1 MPSSWMSC
9 WIGRLAAGALLLG
22 VSGCGPGGGYY
33 DSGPGYAPGYSGY
46 SSGYGGDN
54 RWEERRWREDRERR
68 RWEADRD
75 RRRHEDNRRRDDDRR
90 RHEDQRRREESQRR
104 PPPGPP
110 PRDTGRGNYIGPSN

>member
-33 DSGPGYAPGYSGY
+33 DPGYAPGYSGY
-46 SSGYGGDN
+46 SSGYYGGN
-54 RWEERRWREDRERR
+54 RWEERRWREDRDRR
-68 RWEADRD
+68 RYED
-75 RRRHEDNRRRDDDRR
+75 RRRHEDSRRHQEHRRRD
-90 RHEDQRRREESQRR
+90 EGQRR